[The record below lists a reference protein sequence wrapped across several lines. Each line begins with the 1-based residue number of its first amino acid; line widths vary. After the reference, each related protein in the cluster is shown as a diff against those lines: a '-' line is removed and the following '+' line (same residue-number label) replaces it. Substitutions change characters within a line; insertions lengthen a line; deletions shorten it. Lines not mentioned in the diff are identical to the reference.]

1 MQRAP
6 VKILTS
12 GNSLGA
18 YVPGVRLM
26 EKLEQ
31 AGVTASV
38 EVLETLFSE
47 EVRTNVLKTKALFH
61 RSFQAALMGHRL
73 AKDIGPV
80 FDAPNVEA
88 LIAAWI
94 KNRVTD
100 FIAITGFWLPIL
112 EFYEK
117 QALWPIDVQFLRLDA
132 VDTPS
137 YAAYQN
143 RYAPYAH
150 QWLFR
155 LNGDDASL
163 HMRLDMTNQPV
174 LPWQDR
180 ASRVVVHGGG
190 WGIGNYQQV
199 IPSLQAHFPLDI
211 VIYASEELALM
222 KPQDTAYIVDPQ
234 WNPWASLLKG
244 ERAGYPPT
252 SCVNPQ
258 LDNPQLLQGSPV
270 ISEAAARSIAIVSKP
285 GGGTLV
291 DSLSGATPLIYL
303 EPFGEHE
310 QQNAACWRKLGFG
323 ISYAEWEA
331 TAFDVDVLHQL
342 HLNLREAMTR
352 IPNIE
357 EVFACNRKA
366 AQH

>member
-1 MQRAP
+1 MQGAS
-6 VKILTS
+6 VMILTS

-31 AGVTASV
+31 VGIAASV
-38 EVLETLFSE
+38 EVLETLFTE
-47 EVRTNVLKTKALFH
+47 EIRANVLKTKELFH

-80 FDAPNVEA
+80 FHTPNVEA
-88 LIAAWI
+88 LITTWQE
-94 KNRVTD
+94 KRVSH

-112 EFYEK
+112 ELYQEK
-117 QALWPIDVQFLRLDA
+117 APWPIEVEFLRLDA

-137 YAAYQN
+137 YASYQE
-143 RYAPYAH
+143 RYAPYTH

-155 LNGDDASL
+155 LEDDRASL
-163 HMRLDMTNQPV
+163 HMKLDMTDQPI
-174 LPWQDR
+174 LSWQDR
-180 ASRVVVHGGG
+180 DPRIVVHGGG
-190 WGIGNYQQV
+190 WGIGTYQQV
-199 IPSLQAHFPLDI
+199 IPTLQEHYPLDI
-211 VIYASEELALM
+211 VIYSSEERSHV
-222 KPQDTAYIVDPQ
+222 KQQDAAFIVDPT
-234 WNPWASLLKG
+234 WNPWTSLLRG
-244 ERAGYPPT
+244 EKADYPPT
-252 SCVNPQ
+252 SCLNPHLGKEQ
-258 LDNPQLLQGSPV
+258 LWQDRPIISQV
-270 ISEAAARSIAIVSKP
+270 IAHNIAIISKP

-310 QQNAACWRKLGFG
+310 RRNAACWRDLGFG

-342 HLNLREAMTR
+342 HLNLREAIAR

-357 EVFACNRKA
+357 EVFVCNQKA